1 MKKSLLLAALCLLP
15 LLHAARSAEPATR
28 PSFARAGMDRK
39 SLAWIDK
46 VVAKTIEEKTIPG
59 AVILVSRREQVVYR
73 KAFGYAELV
82 PEKIPMTVDRMFDL
96 ASVTKPVATA
106 TSIMVLCERGQ
117 LRLTDR
123 VSNYLPEFTRFQNPD
138 SSWADEARIW
148 HLLTHTSG
156 LPAYTNADTAALILG
171 QPCTRPALAHYLA
184 GLKKMNAPG
193 EVYRYSC
200 LGFITLA
207 YVIEKITGKN
217 VHEFSREA
225 VFQPL
230 RMHHTTYV
238 PGPDLLSLCV
248 PTEVVN
254 GQPWRG
260 IVHDPLARLQGGI
273 SGNAGLF
280 STVDDLARY
289 CQMMLNGGVLNRVR
303 ILSPVTVKR
312 MIHIPETPSQAKRG
326 YGWVVK
332 DGVSWVGGDL
342 LPDLGY
348 GHTGYTG
355 TSIWIDPATQS
366 FIIILTN
373 RVHPQDRGEVDSL
386 RSAIANIVAGAMTDL

>member
-1 MKKSLLLAALCLLP
+1 MTYTIRVAAASIGLGILAGCYEKAP
-15 LLHAARSAEPATR
+15 TEVPVSPRQAESTQIPA
-28 PSFARAGMDRK
+28 PDMSQ
-39 SLAWIDK
+39 IDTL
-46 VVAKTIEEKTIPG
+46 VEGEIAQGHFPG
-59 AVILVSRREQVVYR
+59 AVVLVGQGDKTLYY
-73 KAFGYAELV
+73 KAFGSSVSQPFQE
-82 PEKIPMTVDRMFDL
+82 PMQQDTVFDI
-96 ASVTKPVATA
+96 ASLSKPVGTA
-106 TSIMVLCERGQ
+106 TSVLILAEQGKIHLEDEVGQ
-117 LRLTDR
+117 
-123 VSNYLPEFTRFQNPD
+123 YLPAFACNGKEKVQ
-138 SSWADEARIW
+138 IK
-148 HLLTHTSG
+148 HLLSHTSG
-156 LPAYTNADTAALILG
+156 LPAYTNADTAALKLG
-171 QPCTRPALAHYLA
+171 QPCTREALARYIA

-207 YVIEKITGKN
+207 HVIEKITGKN
-217 VHEFSREA
+217 VHTFSQEA

-230 RMHHTTYV
+230 RMRHTTYV
-238 PGPDLLSLCV
+238 PGPELLSLCV

-254 GQPWRG
+254 GQPWLG

-273 SGNAGLF
+273 SGNAGLY
-280 STVDDLARY
+280 STADDLARY

-303 ILSPVTVKR
+303 ILSPVTVNR

>member
-1 MKKSLLLAALCLLP
+1 MKKSLLPAGLCLLC
-15 LLHAARSAEPATR
+15 LLHAAQSAEPAAG
-28 PSFARAGMDRK
+28 PSFARAGIDRK
-39 SLAWIDK
+39 SLAWIDT

-59 AVILVSRREQVVYR
+59 AVVLVSRRGQVVYR
-73 KAFGYAELV
+73 KAFGYAELA
-82 PEKIPMTVDRMFDL
+82 PEKIPMTVDKMFDM

-106 TSIMVLCERGQ
+106 TSIMVLCERGR

-123 VSNYLPEFTRFQNPD
+123 VSTYLPEFPRYQNPD
-138 SSWADEARIW
+138 SSWAE
-148 HLLTHTSG
+148 
-156 LPAYTNADTAALILG
+156 AALTLG
-171 QPCTRPALAHYLA
+171 HPCTREALARYIA

-207 YVIEKITGKN
+207 HVIEKITGKN
-217 VHEFSREA
+217 VHTFSQEA

-230 RMHHTTYV
+230 RMRHTTYV
-238 PGPDLLSLCV
+238 PGPELLSLCV

-254 GQPWRG
+254 GQPWLG

-273 SGNAGLF
+273 SGNAGLY
-280 STVDDLARY
+280 STADDLARY

-303 ILSPVTVKR
+303 ILSPVTVNR